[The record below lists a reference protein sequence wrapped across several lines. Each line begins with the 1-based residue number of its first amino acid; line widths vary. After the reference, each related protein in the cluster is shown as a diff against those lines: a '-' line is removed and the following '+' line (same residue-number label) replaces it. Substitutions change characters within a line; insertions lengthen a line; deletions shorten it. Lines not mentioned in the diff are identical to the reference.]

1 MLVNHTG
8 SQKNHLRT
16 PEGVLVS
23 RGGFEMLQRFAAMIA
38 SCDDAIISNTI
49 EGTVNSWN
57 NGAERIF
64 GYAAHEMVGQSISRL
79 VSPRGGDDMAK
90 SLGLIRRG
98 EHVHHYEAMRRCK
111 DGREIPVSLTIS
123 GLRDSSGEV
132 VGVVKIAR
140 DVSARRD
147 AEMAIR
153 TRDKLAAVGRLATSL
168 AHDINNPLASV
179 TNLLFLLEN
188 EELSEDG
195 KHYLGTAQ
203 RELSRVAQISAQALG
218 FYRSN
223 GEPVW
228 LSLAAIL
235 DDALALH
242 QNRCRTLGVE
252 VSRDYEP
259 APNIYSY
266 PGEWRQVMLNLI
278 GNALDAMPS
287 GGKLR
292 LRVRKTTDWVTHR
305 QGLRITVADTGA
317 GINAETR
324 SRLFEPFFVTKKPI
338 GTGMGL
344 WICANILSKYDG
356 RISVRSSY
364 AREHNGSVFSLFLP
378 FQRW

>member
-1 MLVNHTG
+1 MLVDHTG
-8 SQKNHLRT
+8 FQQNHLRAA
-16 PEGVLVS
+16 EGVLVS
-23 RGGFEMLQRFAAMIA
+23 RSGFEMLQRFAAMIA
-38 SCDDAIISNTI
+38 SSDDAIISNTI
-49 EGTVNSWN
+49 EGTVTSWN
-57 NGAERIF
+57 SGAERIF
-64 GYAAHEMVGQSISRL
+64 GYAAHEMLGQSISRL

-90 SLGLIRRG
+90 SLDRIRRG
-98 EHVHHYEAMRRCK
+98 EHVDHYEAMRRCK

-123 GLRDSSGEV
+123 GLRDSSGEF
-132 VGVVKIAR
+132 VGAVKIVR
-140 DVSARRD
+140 DVSARKD

-153 TRDKLAAVGRLATSL
+153 TGDKVAAVGRMATSL

-188 EELSEDG
+188 EELSEAG
-195 KHYLGTAQ
+195 KQYLATAQ

-218 FYRSN
+218 FYRSKR
-223 GEPVW
+223 EPVW

-242 QNRCRTLGVE
+242 QNRWRTLGVE
-252 VSRDYEP
+252 VSRDYQP
-259 APNIYSY
+259 APNIYSH
-266 PGEWRQVMLNLI
+266 PGELRQVMVNLI

-305 QGLRITVADTGA
+305 QGLRITVADTGD
-317 GINAETR
+317 GMNAETR

-344 WICANILSKYDG
+344 WICADIASKYDG
-356 RISVRSSY
+356 RISVRSSD

-378 FQRW
+378 L

>member
-1 MLVNHTG
+1 MLVDHTG
-8 SQKNHLRT
+8 SQQNHLRT
-16 PEGVLVS
+16 PEEVLVS
-23 RGGFEMLQRFAAMIA
+23 RSGFEMLQRFAAMIA
-38 SCDDAIISNTI
+38 SSDDAIISNTI
-49 EGTVNSWN
+49 EGTVTSWN

-64 GYAAHEMVGQSISRL
+64 GYAAHEMLGQSISRL

-90 SLGLIRRG
+90 SLDRIRRG
-98 EHVHHYEAMRRCK
+98 QHVDHYEAMRRCK

-123 GLRDSSGEV
+123 GLRDSSGEF
-132 VGVVKIAR
+132 VGAVEIAR
-140 DVSARRD
+140 DVSARKD

-153 TRDKLAAVGRLATSL
+153 TSEKLAGVSRMATSL

-195 KHYLGTAQ
+195 KQYLATAQ

-218 FYRSN
+218 FYRSK

-259 APNIYSY
+259 APNIYSH
-266 PGEWRQVMLNLI
+266 PGELRQVMVNLI

-292 LRVRKTTDWVTHR
+292 LRVRRTTDWVTHR
-305 QGLRITVADTGA
+305 QGLRITVADTGD
-317 GINAETR
+317 GMNAETR
-324 SRLFEPFFVTKKPI
+324 SRLFEPFFRTKKPI

-344 WICANILSKYDG
+344 WICADILSKYGG
-356 RISVRSSY
+356 RISVRSNG

-378 FQRW
+378 L

>member
-1 MLVNHTG
+1 MLVDYTG
-8 SQKNHLRT
+8 SQQNHLRT
-16 PEGVLVS
+16 PEEVLVS
-23 RGGFEMLQRFAAMIA
+23 VSGCEMLQRFAAMIA
-38 SCDDAIISNTI
+38 SSDDAIVSNTI
-49 EGTVNSWN
+49 EGTVTSWN

-64 GYAAHEMVGQSISRL
+64 GYAAHEMLGQSISRL
-79 VSPRGGDDMAK
+79 VSARGGDDMAM
-90 SLGLIRRG
+90 SLDRIRRG
-98 EHVHHYEAMRRCK
+98 EHVDHYEAMRRCK

-132 VGVVKIAR
+132 VGAVKIAR
-140 DVSARRD
+140 DVSARKE

-153 TRDKLAAVGRLATSL
+153 TREKLAGASRMATSL

-195 KHYLGTAQ
+195 KQYLATAQ

-218 FYRSN
+218 FYRSK

-259 APNIYSY
+259 APNIYSH
-266 PGEWRQVMLNLI
+266 PGELRQVMVNLI

-292 LRVRKTTDWVTHR
+292 LRVRRTTDWVTHR
-305 QGLRITVADTGA
+305 QGLRITVADTGD
-317 GINAETR
+317 GMNAETR
-324 SRLFEPFFVTKKPI
+324 SRLFEPFFRTKKPI

-344 WICANILSKYDG
+344 WICADILSKYGG
-356 RISVRSSY
+356 RISVRSND
-364 AREHNGSVFSLFLP
+364 AREHNGSVFGLFLP
-378 FQRW
+378 L

>member
-1 MLVNHTG
+1 
-8 SQKNHLRT
+8 
-16 PEGVLVS
+16 
-23 RGGFEMLQRFAAMIA
+23 
-38 SCDDAIISNTI
+38 
-49 EGTVNSWN
+49 
-57 NGAERIF
+57 
-64 GYAAHEMVGQSISRL
+64 
-79 VSPRGGDDMAK
+79 MAK
-90 SLGLIRRG
+90 SLDRIRRG
-98 EHVHHYEAMRRCK
+98 EHVDHYEAMRRCK

-123 GLRDSSGEV
+123 GLRDSSGEF
-132 VGVVKIAR
+132 VGAVKIAR
-140 DVSARRD
+140 DVSARKD

-153 TRDKLAAVGRLATSL
+153 TSEKLAGLTRMATSL

-195 KHYLGTAQ
+195 KQYLTTAQ
-203 RELSRVAQISAQALG
+203 RELSRIAQISAQALG
-218 FYRSN
+218 FYRSK

-259 APNIYSY
+259 APNIYSH
-266 PGEWRQVMLNLI
+266 PGELRQVMVNLI

-292 LRVRKTTDWVTHR
+292 LRVRRTTDWVTHR
-305 QGLRITVADTGA
+305 QGLRITVADTGD
-317 GINAETR
+317 GMNAETR
-324 SRLFEPFFVTKKPI
+324 SRLFEPFFGTKKPI

-344 WICANILSKYDG
+344 WICADIVSKYDG
-356 RISVRSSY
+356 RISVRSSD

-378 FQRW
+378 L

>member
-1 MLVNHTG
+1 MLVDYTG
-8 SQKNHLRT
+8 SQQNHLRT
-16 PEGVLVS
+16 PEEVLVS
-23 RGGFEMLQRFAAMIA
+23 RSGFEMLQRFAAIIA
-38 SCDDAIISNTI
+38 SSDDAIISNTI
-49 EGTVNSWN
+49 EGTVTSWN

-64 GYAAHEMVGQSISRL
+64 GYAAHEMLGQSISRL

-90 SLGLIRRG
+90 SLDRIRRG
-98 EHVHHYEAMRRCK
+98 EHVGHYEAMRRCK
-111 DGREIPVSLTIS
+111 DGREIPVSVTIS
-123 GLRDSSGEV
+123 GLRDSSGEC
-132 VGVVKIAR
+132 VGAVKIAR
-140 DVSARRD
+140 DVSARKH

-153 TRDKLAAVGRLATSL
+153 TSEKLAGVSRMATSL

-195 KHYLGTAQ
+195 KQYLATAQ
-203 RELSRVAQISAQALG
+203 RELSRVAQISAHAVG
-218 FYRSN
+218 FYRSK

-228 LSLAAIL
+228 LSVAAIL

-259 APNIYSY
+259 APNIYSH
-266 PGEWRQVMLNLI
+266 PGELRQVMVNLI
-278 GNALDAMPS
+278 GNALDAMRC

-292 LRVRKTTDWVTHR
+292 LRVRRTTDWVTHR
-305 QGLRITVADTGA
+305 QGLRITVADTGD
-317 GINAETR
+317 GMNAETR
-324 SRLFEPFFVTKKPI
+324 SRLFEPFFRTEKPI

-344 WICANILSKYDG
+344 WICADIASKYDG
-356 RISVRSSY
+356 RISVRSSD

-378 FQRW
+378 L

>member
-1 MLVNHTG
+1 MLVDHTG
-8 SQKNHLRT
+8 SQQNHLRT
-16 PEGVLVS
+16 PDEAFVTAS
-23 RGGFEMLQRFAAMIA
+23 GFEMLQRFTAMIA
-38 SCDDAIISNTI
+38 SSGDAIISNTI
-49 EGTVNSWN
+49 EGTVTSWN

-64 GYAAHEMVGQSISRL
+64 GYAAHEMLGQSISRL
-79 VSPRGGDDMAK
+79 VSARGGDDMAK
-90 SLGLIRRG
+90 SLDRIRRG
-98 EHVHHYEAMRRCK
+98 EHVDHYEAMRRCK

-123 GLRDSSGEV
+123 GLRDSSGEF
-132 VGVVKIAR
+132 VGAVKIAR
-140 DVSARRD
+140 DVSARKD

-153 TRDKLAAVGRLATSL
+153 TREKLAGVSRMATSL

-195 KHYLGTAQ
+195 KQYLTTAQ
-203 RELSRVAQISAQALG
+203 RELSRIAQISAQALG
-218 FYRSN
+218 FYRSK

-259 APNIYSY
+259 APNIYSH
-266 PGEWRQVMLNLI
+266 PGELRQVMVNLI

-292 LRVRKTTDWVTHR
+292 LRVRRTTDWVTHR
-305 QGLRITVADTGA
+305 QGLRITVADTGD
-317 GINAETR
+317 GMNAETR
-324 SRLFEPFFVTKKPI
+324 SRLFEPFFMTKKPI

-344 WICANILSKYDG
+344 WICADIASKYDG
-356 RISVRSSY
+356 RISVRSSD

-378 FQRW
+378 L

>member
-1 MLVNHTG
+1 MLADHTG
-8 SQKNHLRT
+8 SQQNNLRT

-23 RGGFEMLQRFAAMIA
+23 GSGFEMLQRFAAMIA
-38 SCDDAIISNTI
+38 SSDDAIISNTI
-49 EGTVNSWN
+49 EGTVTSWN

-64 GYAAHEMVGQSISRL
+64 GYAAHEMLGQSISCL
-79 VSPRGGDDMAK
+79 VSARGGDDMTK
-90 SLGLIRRG
+90 SLDRIRRG
-98 EHVHHYEAMRRCK
+98 EHVDHYEAMRRCK

-123 GLRDSSGEV
+123 GLRDSSGEF

-140 DVSARRD
+140 DVSARKD

-153 TRDKLAAVGRLATSL
+153 TREKLAVVSRMATSL

-188 EELSEDG
+188 EELSADG
-195 KHYLGTAQ
+195 KQYLATAQ
-203 RELSRVAQISAQALG
+203 RELSRVAQISAQAVG
-218 FYRSN
+218 FYRN
-223 GEPVW
+223 KGEPVW

-242 QNRCRTLGVE
+242 QNRFRTLAIE

-259 APNIYSY
+259 VPNIYSH
-266 PGEWRQVMLNLI
+266 PGELRQVMVNLM

-292 LRVRKTTDWVTHR
+292 LRVRRTTDWGTHR
-305 QGLRITVADTGA
+305 QGLRITVADTGH
-317 GINAETR
+317 GMNAETR

-344 WICANILSKYDG
+344 WICADILSKYDG
-356 RISVRSSY
+356 RISVRSSD

-378 FQRW
+378 L

>member
-1 MLVNHTG
+1 MLVDHTR
-8 SQKNHLRT
+8 SPQNHLRT
-16 PEGVLVS
+16 PEEVLVS
-23 RGGFEMLQRFAAMIA
+23 GSGFEMLQRFAAMIA
-38 SCDDAIISNTI
+38 SSDDAIISNTI

-64 GYAAHEMVGQSISRL
+64 GYAAHEMLGQPISRL
-79 VSPRGGDDMAK
+79 VSMRGGDDMAK
-90 SLGLIRRG
+90 SLDRIRRG
-98 EHVHHYEAMRRCK
+98 EHVDHYEAMRRCK

-132 VGVVKIAR
+132 VGAVKIAR

-153 TRDKLAAVGRLATSL
+153 TREKLAGVSRMASSL

-195 KHYLGTAQ
+195 KQYLATAQ

-218 FYRSN
+218 FYRSK

-242 QNRCRTLGVE
+242 QNRCKTLAVE

-259 APNIYSY
+259 APNIYSH
-266 PGEWRQVMLNLI
+266 PGELRQVMVNLI

-292 LRVRKTTDWVTHR
+292 LRVRRTTDWVMHR
-305 QGLRITVADTGA
+305 QGLRITVADTGD
-317 GINAETR
+317 GMNAETL

-344 WICANILSKYDG
+344 WICRDIASKYDG
-356 RISVRSSY
+356 RIAVRSSD

-378 FQRW
+378 L